1 MSTVPTGPAPTAGS
15 AEHQAG
21 GQIPGIKNES
31 QDGNDASNQI
41 NWESEIQLV
50 ASLAKLQ
57 ELERQ
62 IHVLRQSVPDG
73 VLEPLVPISNSK
85 ASPLKSVAETPSL
98 LRSEL
103 DKTARNR
110 LSNIENFQSVWRGPE
125 LQPIWS
131 HVEARIRESS
141 GELLQP
147 TGIWEMD
154 YDILLKELLKAE
166 KTKEKEA
173 QREEEDAERVKAQS
187 SEGEWGTIVEK
198 FMQRNIPGIRIVKG
212 QKPFSM
218 GIALAKAG
226 MILLVEGMKEADIPG
241 VSEWQVRAKAPP
253 GRSPTKLENSIMN
266 CLNSR
271 PRKWDLAFLLDMISS
286 YADIKSTPCTKCTR
300 LTNNAAQLPTIRRI
314 QPVQISQSEQRIFA
328 FDALHSDCA

>member
-1 MSTVPTGPAPTAGS
+1 M
-15 AEHQAG
+15 
-21 GQIPGIKNES
+21 
-31 QDGNDASNQI
+31 
-41 NWESEIQLV
+41 
-50 ASLAKLQ
+50 
-57 ELERQ
+57 
-62 IHVLRQSVPDG
+62 PDG

-85 ASPLKSVAETPSL
+85 ASPLKSVAQTPSL

-103 DKTARNR
+103 DQTARKR
-110 LSNIENFQSVWRGPE
+110 LSNVENFQAAWRGPE

-131 HVEARIRESS
+131 HVETRIRESN

-147 TGIWEMD
+147 TGIWEKD
-154 YDILLKELLKAE
+154 YDVLLKELLEAE

-173 QREEEDAERVKAQS
+173 QREEEDAMRARAQS
-187 SEGEWGTIVEK
+187 SEGEWETTVEK
-198 FMQRNIPGIRIVKG
+198 FMQRNIPGIRVAKG

-226 MILLVEGMKEADIPG
+226 MILLIEGVKEADVPG

-271 PRKWDLAFLLDMISS
+271 PRKWDLAFLLV
-286 YADIKSTPCTKCTR
+286 CC
-300 LTNNAAQLPTIRRI
+300 
-314 QPVQISQSEQRIFA
+314 SQTWKIHNF
-328 FDALHSDCA
+328 LY

>member
-1 MSTVPTGPAPTAGS
+1 MSTVPTGTAPPTGS
-15 AEHQAG
+15 ARPQAG
-21 GQIPGIKNES
+21 MQIPGVKNES
-31 QDGNDASNQI
+31 QNGNDANKI

-73 VLEPLVPISNSK
+73 VLEPLIPISNSK

-98 LRSEL
+98 LRNEL
-103 DKTARNR
+103 DKSARNR
-110 LSNIENFQSVWRGPE
+110 LSNIEKFQSVWRGPE
-125 LQPIWS
+125 LQPVWS
-131 HVEARIRESS
+131 HVEARIRESN

-147 TGIWEMD
+147 TGIWEKD
-154 YDILLKELLKAE
+154 YDVLLNELLEAE

-173 QREEEDAERVKAQS
+173 QREEEDAERGKAQA
-187 SEGEWGTIVEK
+187 SEGEWETIVEK
-198 FMQRNIPGIRIVKG
+198 FMQRQIPGIRVAKS

-226 MILLVEGMKEADIPG
+226 MILLIEGVKDADAPG
-241 VSEWQVRAKAPP
+241 ASEWQVRAKAPP
-253 GRSPTKLENSIMN
+253 GRSPTRLENSIMN
-266 CLNSR
+266 CLSSR

-286 YADIKSTPCTKCTR
+286 YADIKSTPCIRCTR
-300 LTNNAAQLPTIRRI
+300 LTNNAAQLPTIRR
-314 QPVQISQSEQRIFA
+314 VQAVQQSQDEQRIFT